1 MKRGVK
7 GYESIYVPTRHGGLV
22 QRSTGTSI
30 PAVVRG
36 MKRMVT
42 ELRDRAMAS
51 GNWALLDAIYTK
63 RLKLKQ
69 VYPHHV
75 ANTLAELEA
84 KLSAKNLADH
94 LDGWIAWVRAER
106 RKDVETADVYWQ
118 QVTTL
123 IDPGRPMPPNAKQIA
138 HASTPFPSVDLTKE
152 RVMTWL
158 TSRTKTSSGTKRKY
172 LYALKSFVRYLMNA
186 GVLSSDP
193 LAGLKAPKKNRARER
208 WETVD
213 VDERIVVNALE
224 RYRAMFA
231 FVKGTGCDVGAMQ
244 RAQIGDVNLFASRAT
259 IRGTKT
265 DRRHVFAATIEPWA
279 MPYIKAHLAT
289 RRHLGNHALLFE
301 TTRRKAPSN
310 HHARLTKK
318 LGIEDYTLKDA
329 RHSVG
334 VRMRLAGKSF
344 EEIAAQLG
352 TSVYQAVTVYTKYR
366 PDDVAAKE
374 AKS

>member
-1 MKRGVK
+1 
-7 GYESIYVPTRHGGLV
+7 
-22 QRSTGTSI
+22 
-30 PAVVRG
+30 
-36 MKRMVT
+36 
-42 ELRDRAMAS
+42 MAS

-106 RKDVETADVYWQ
+106 RETSR
-118 QVTTL
+118 
-123 IDPGRPMPPNAKQIA
+123 RPMCIGSRSRRSSIRSVPCRRTRSRS
-138 HASTPFPSVDLTKE
+138 STRQRRSRRVDLTKE

-172 LYALKSFVRYLMNA
+172 LYALKSFVRYLIDA

-301 TTRRKAPSN
+301 TTSPESAVEPSRAAYEE
-310 HHARLTKK
+310 ARASRT
-318 LGIEDYTLKDA
+318 T
-329 RHSVG
+329 
-334 VRMRLAGKSF
+334 
-344 EEIAAQLG
+344 
-352 TSVYQAVTVYTKYR
+352 
-366 PDDVAAKE
+366 P
-374 AKS
+374 